1 MSSQSPENSQQ
12 LNLFDMTNNF
22 EEFEEFDFESL
33 SSEDLGSTEEEGD
46 RTIELS
52 SELLTLK
59 LLQEAID
66 KTHPEDLVMAEFA
79 KFVLPNLLK
88 YTIGVTAKGGWF
100 FEELDRRAAIK
111 KIEAVRR
118 GNTEEEHK
126 SVRRD
131 NAADQSLN
139 THILNGLFPA
149 NAIERKLQTLNTTVR
164 RVIDDFSRKIG
175 LAGFVLHDFEKFDYH
190 RIPEIPDA
198 YRGMS
203 RDIDRDIRKLSLD
216 EHRQLFDVLVP
227 ALGIDRFL
235 FPDNPQQWRTYRD
248 DLLAIAYNTQAQND
262 TNLNFSNTGLNPE
275 LRDRTLKSLIDLTCL
290 ADRLASI
297 IKHPQDVEKRSL
309 LKVLDRLSDGE
320 LKFTYHAISE
330 NRGVLTNIV
339 NNAVMDAH
347 RELDY
352 TPLLYLPT
360 GVIYMTPKNA
370 EQVSLDDL
378 PDRVVSSIKTLCAGE
393 LRRKQTGFGR
403 DGKGMKYADYYSQF
417 FDDRGLMEVA
427 LDATLRILK
436 NKKPVSKSRS
446 DNLKK
451 FQTQGVLS
459 ENYDFNFEDDI
470 RIDRI
475 AEFGDV
481 ATRKI
486 WGDRRSRIEAYLK
499 ETHKGKK
506 AKEAIAKLP
515 DPNFIIEIAKAWKLD
530 RYIPQIREIQQINE
544 TLKRLKLKGNTG
556 GVPYEWYFLAAKY
569 LEENPG
575 QSDEDIQKI
584 GEQIIGLVL
593 QLTAP
598 IVAEYD
604 LADGWD
610 DLRDWTRRVVVLPG
624 QTRDENTDDRAE
636 IFLKELENYQ
646 AAKKPGRG
654 RQLLCSLS
662 HSPYSVSEQMESAV
676 LFTPQ
681 VYTNKQ
687 MLGGSNA
694 KRNISSIAGTEMMLR
709 QILMNQT
716 QTVGKRFEDG
726 KYRYL
731 YFYPTYYFTP
741 ETNNF
746 IARAYANIAQTRFN
760 AAIRDRFI
768 DPKELKADLS
778 LERYQTVDAFIIDED
793 LQEKVKLPEGNPNRK
808 SDRTF
813 KLSYPEDKPLTF
825 YFIALPPGREP
836 TDTESWVMPAWLA
849 LAFPNIL
856 DVKTVVSESPI
867 PPFRDGAEFE
877 ETVFLDSAPQA
888 FRVLLKRDRFRLH
901 HLLEGWPELVRNRE
915 TSELEDFLHP
925 SPLNTLTAAYTIH
938 LDVNI
943 KRGKKGYDA
952 NWGKF
957 AELANNL
964 ETSPLYVF
972 SYLAK
977 RSRARETDAP
987 SPKRIQLYVYDLY
1000 PCFDPYVEVDR
1011 TLETLTVGTESPLNH
1026 PKKLVE
1032 LYRKF
1037 YRANKKYNPKSNAV
1051 LKPID
1056 IASDTLLKAETS
1068 VFHGETLVAVVA
1080 AEVFKLMDRV
1090 RASNAE
1096 GYWQIQ
1102 DREAERQAVLAFSR
1116 YFVEEVFEKAF
1127 KGDRA
1132 RLAGTQLNL
1141 LRDTCEFLYRLE
1153 QDKENKAEKEQ
1164 KQASEAKTE
1173 KE

>member
-1 MSSQSPENSQQ
+1 MSPQHSENSQQ
-12 LNLFDMTNNF
+12 LNLFETMNDF
-22 EEFEEFDFESL
+22 EKFEEFDFESL
-33 SSEDLGSTEEEGD
+33 SSEDIGSTEEEGD
-46 RTIELS
+46 RTIEIS

-59 LLQEAID
+59 LLREAIQ
-66 KTHPEDLVMAEFA
+66 KTNADDSVMADFA
-79 KFVLPNLLK
+79 EFVLPNLLK
-88 YTIGVTAKGGWF
+88 YAIGITAKGGWF
-100 FEELDRRAAIK
+100 FEELDRRVARGERK
-111 KIEAVRR
+111 AV
-118 GNTEEEHK
+118 H
-126 SVRRD
+126 RD

-149 NAIERKLQTLNTTVR
+149 NAIERRLQTLNTTVR
-164 RVIDDFSRKIG
+164 RVIDDSSRKFG

-190 RIPEIPDA
+190 RIPGIPEV
-198 YRGMS
+198 YREMS
-203 RDIDRDIRKLSLD
+203 RDIDRDTRKLSLD
-216 EHRQLFDVLVP
+216 EHREIFDVP

-235 FPDNPQQWRTYRD
+235 FPDNPQEWRTYRD
-248 DLLAIAYNTQAQND
+248 DLLYIAYNVQEKTD
-262 TNLNFSNTGLNPE
+262 TNLNFSETGLNCK
-275 LRDRTLKSLIDLTCL
+275 LNSRTIDCLTDLGCL
-290 ADRLASI
+290 ADLLSSI
-297 IKHPQDVEKRSL
+297 VKHPQDAEKYKL
-309 LKVLDRLSDGE
+309 FTVIDRLSDGE

-347 RELDY
+347 RELGY

-360 GVIYMTPKNA
+360 GVIYLTPKNA
-370 EQVSLDDL
+370 PQVSLDDL
-378 PDRVVSSIKTLCAGE
+378 PDRVVSSIKTLCSGE

-417 FDDRGLMEVA
+417 FDDRGLMQVA
-427 LDATLRILK
+427 LDATLRIL
-436 NKKPVSKSRS
+436 NPKKKSVAKSRS

-451 FQTQGVLS
+451 FQAKGVLS
-459 ENYDFNFEDDI
+459 TDYDFNFEDEI
-470 RIDRI
+470 RIDCI

-486 WGDRRSRIEAYLK
+486 WGDRRAKIEAHLK

-515 DPNFIIEIAKAWKLD
+515 DPNLIVEIAKAWQLD
-530 RYIPQIREIQQINE
+530 RYIPKIREIQQINE
-544 TLKRLKLKGNTG
+544 TLKSLKLKGNTG

-569 LEENPG
+569 LEANPG
-575 QSDEDIQKI
+575 KSIETGDIHQI
-584 GEQIIGLVL
+584 GEQIIGFVL

-610 DLRDWTRRVVVLPG
+610 DLRDWTRRVVALPG
-624 QTRDENTDDRAE
+624 QTRDENTDDRAN
-636 IFLKELENYQ
+636 IFLQELDHYQ
-646 AAKKPGRG
+646 TAKKPGRG

-741 ETNNF
+741 ETNHF
-746 IARAYANIAQTRFN
+746 IARAYTNIAQTRFN
-760 AAIRDRFI
+760 AEVRNHFVN
-768 DPKELKADLS
+768 PEQLKANLS
-778 LERYQTVDAFIIDED
+778 LERYQTVDTFIIDED
-793 LQEKVKLPEGNPNRK
+793 LQQKTQLPEDDKNRK
-808 SDRTF
+808 IDRTF
-813 KLSYPEDKPLTF
+813 KLSYPPDKPLTF
-825 YFIALPPGREP
+825 YFIALPPGRDP

-888 FRVLLKRDRFRLH
+888 FRLLLKRDRFRLN
-901 HLLEGWPELVRNRE
+901 HLLEGWSELVRNRE
-915 TSELEDFLHP
+915 TSELENFFHL

-952 NWGKF
+952 NWGKL

-977 RSRARETDAP
+977 WSRAREADAP
-987 SPKRIQLYVYDLY
+987 SSKRIQLYVYDLY

-1011 TLETLTVGTESPLNH
+1011 TLEKLIVGKESPLNH

-1032 LYRKF
+1032 LYREF
-1037 YRANKKYNPKSNAV
+1037 YRANKRYNAKSNAV
-1051 LKPID
+1051 LKPLD
-1056 IASDTLLKAETS
+1056 IASETLLKAETS
-1068 VFHGETLVAVVA
+1068 VFQGEMLVAVVA

-1090 RASNAE
+1090 RASTAE
-1096 GYWQIQ
+1096 GHWKIQ
-1102 DREAERQAVLAFSR
+1102 DRETERQKVLDFSR

-1132 RLAGTQLNL
+1132 RLAGKQINL

-1153 QDKENKAEKEQ
+1153 QDKENEIYKAQ
-1164 KQASEAKTE
+1164 KQSSEAKNE
-1173 KE
+1173 EE